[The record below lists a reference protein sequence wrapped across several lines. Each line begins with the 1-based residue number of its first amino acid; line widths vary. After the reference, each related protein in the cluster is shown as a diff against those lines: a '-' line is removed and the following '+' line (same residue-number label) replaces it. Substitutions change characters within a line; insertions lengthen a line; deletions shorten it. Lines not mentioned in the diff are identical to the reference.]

1 MQAKQIN
8 KTSIMVDLSD
18 SPTLQQWNSKNLN
31 PTLKNSM
38 LKCGTKINANPA
50 KDVFETEDVSY
61 LCQKK
66 SCQKLQK
73 NKEQWEYPTR
83 NKIHLE
89 KILLGYSENSCSFSA
104 AVVTCCTPSA
114 LLLTLTWEV
123 NMETTHRSW
132 PTKFKVSNHQSTQCG
147 TQEWAVENTVR
158 INESTLIS
166 YILLCAC

>member
-31 PTLKNSM
+31 LGVTLKNSM

-66 SCQKLQK
+66 SGQKLQK
-73 NKEQWEYPTR
+73 SKQR
-83 NKIHLE
+83 
-89 KILLGYSENSCSFSA
+89 
-104 AVVTCCTPSA
+104 
-114 LLLTLTWEV
+114 
-123 NMETTHRSW
+123 
-132 PTKFKVSNHQSTQCG
+132 
-147 TQEWAVENTVR
+147 TVR
-158 INESTLIS
+158 IPNEK
-166 YILLCAC
+166 